1 MRWLM
6 ALFMLAMSHA
16 ALAGG
21 VEQLKSFLKGLE
33 SFQADFKQTIVQGTK
48 KERSGGLLTLQR
60 PGKFRWDYEEPYPH
74 LVLADATYV
83 WIYDPDLEQVT
94 RRTQAPALEGTPAQ
108 LLTNDV
114 PIEKNFTLG
123 DKGSKDGMIWVELL
137 PKDKEGQYVR
147 FNLAFKGDELR
158 IMQIVDKFN
167 QVTDIEF
174 SAIKRNPSLEDDF
187 FVFEPPEG
195 VDVLQQ

>member
-1 MRWLM
+1 MRRLM
-6 ALFMLAMSHA
+6 ALFMLAISHA
-16 ALAGG
+16 AVAGG

-33 SFQADFKQTIVQGTK
+33 VFQADFTQTIVQGAK
-48 KERSGGLLTLQR
+48 KERSSGLLTLQR
-60 PGKFRWDYEEPYPH
+60 PGKFRWDYEKPYPH

-114 PIEKNFTLG
+114 PIEKNFTLT
-123 DKGSKDGMIWVELL
+123 DKGDKDGMTWVELV
-137 PKDKEGQYVR
+137 PKDKESQYVQ
-147 FNLAFKGDELR
+147 FNLGFKREEVRL
-158 IMQIVDKFN
+158 MQIVDKFN

-174 SAIKRNPSLEDDF
+174 SDIKRNPPLEDDF

-195 VDVLQQ
+195 VDVIHQ

>member
-6 ALFMLAMSHA
+6 GFFMLAMSHL
-16 ALAGG
+16 ALADG
-21 VEQLKSFLKGLE
+21 VEQLKTFLKGLD
-33 SFQADFKQTIVQGTK
+33 SFRSEFKQTIVQGEK
-48 KERSGGLLTLQR
+48 KEKSTGELTLQR

-74 LVLADATYV
+74 LVLADSKYV

-94 RRTQAPALEGTPAQ
+94 RRGQAPALEGTPAQ

-114 PIEKNFTLG
+114 PLEKNFTLS
-123 DKGSKDGMIWVELL
+123 DKGSKEGMIWVELL
-137 PKDKEGQYVR
+137 PKDKDSQYIR
-147 FNLAFKGDELR
+147 FELAFKGNDLR
-158 IMQIVDKFN
+158 LMRIIDKFN
-167 QVTDIEF
+167 QNTDIEF
-174 SAIKRNPSLEDDF
+174 SKIERNPKLEDDH